1 MTTFQ
6 IMKTRNKYSQSVVL
20 CNYFLPGME
29 GGRTEMVG
37 GRGGG
42 FSQNRIEPRSDG
54 VISRPE
60 TSVEIWF
67 DCIKY

>member
-6 IMKTRNKYSQSVVL
+6 IMKTRNRQPLVLSKLYSL
-20 CNYFLPGME
+20 L
-29 GGRTEMVG
+29 GGATEMVG
-37 GRGGG
+37 GGGSG
-42 FSQNRIEPRSDG
+42 LSHNRIEQRSEG

>member
-1 MTTFQ
+1 
-6 IMKTRNKYSQSVVL
+6 MKTRNKYKSVQS
-20 CNYFLPGME
+20 YFATISFLEWRE
-29 GGRTEMVG
+29 GGRAEMVG